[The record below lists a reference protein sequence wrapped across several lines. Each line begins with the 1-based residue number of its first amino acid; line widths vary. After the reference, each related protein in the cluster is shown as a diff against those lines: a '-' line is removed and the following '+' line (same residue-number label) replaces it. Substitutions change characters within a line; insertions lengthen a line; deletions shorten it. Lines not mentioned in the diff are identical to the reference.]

1 MSLDRKKEWNNNFLK
16 KLLYVMLRYPEE
28 YWAQRR
34 FAHMRMKYL
43 EMTLR
48 YRSIVE
54 LSTLKADI
62 FMTGSDQVWGPVLT
76 ANYDET
82 ISCLCKQWSK
92 ESFICSKFWKN
103 KF

>member
-43 EMTLR
+43 EMTLPLPLG
-48 YRSIVE
+48 IVSQPWE
-54 LSTLKADI
+54 RL
-62 FMTGSDQVWGPVLT
+62 
-76 ANYDET
+76 
-82 ISCLCKQWSK
+82 
-92 ESFICSKFWKN
+92 
-103 KF
+103 